1 MSACKLMAT
10 YPIVVKIFQLDLSG
24 VSTELL
30 RAVLSFLLSLFS
42 DEMLKNLLPG
52 YSEPKIRYAVG
63 I

>member
-1 MSACKLMAT
+1 MAT
-10 YPIVVKIFQLDLSG
+10 YPIVKIFQLDLSG